1 MESHRRGWRKSEGG
15 ERVANPQNL
24 EPARTKSEARER
36 GRNGGIK
43 SGESR
48 RKKKTM
54 RERAQLLLDCKF
66 KDEDMLEAFKALG
79 VKTQGLTIADAML
92 LGQMVGAITGK
103 GGDPRA
109 FKAILDLVEPDGEQ
123 DASIDQHNAR
133 METITDLL
141 NAPKAN
147 RNINDFENEDGDT
160 DG

>member
-1 MESHRRGWRKSEGG
+1 M
-15 ERVANPQNL
+15 ANSQNL
-24 EPARTKSEARER
+24 TQRIRTESEAREK

-109 FKAILDLVEPDGEQ
+109 FKAILDLIEPPGEGSGA
-123 DASIDQHNAR
+123 DANNEQMQALAN
-133 METITDLL
+133 LL
-141 NAPKAN
+141 EAPKEN
-147 RNINDFENEDGDT
+147 RVLDDYEDGDT

>member
-1 MESHRRGWRKSEGG
+1 M
-15 ERVANPQNL
+15 ANPQNL
-24 EPARTKSEARER
+24 VPPFQSPSEAREK
-36 GRNGGIK
+36 GRAGGIK

-54 RERAQLLLDCKF
+54 RERAQVLLDCKF

-123 DASIDQHNAR
+123 DASVDDHNAR
-133 METITDLL
+133 METIAQLL
-141 NAPKAN
+141 NTPEQN
-147 RNINDFENEDGDT
+147 RTLDDYEDGDT

>member
-1 MESHRRGWRKSEGG
+1 M
-15 ERVANPQNL
+15 ALNPQNL
-24 EPARTKSEARER
+24 TPVRSEDEARR
-36 GRNGGIK
+36 KGREGGIK

-54 RERAQLLLDCKF
+54 RERAQLLLDCKY

-109 FKAILDLVEPDGEQ
+109 FKAILDLVEPDGER
-123 DASIDQHNAR
+123 DASIEQHNAR
-133 METITDLL
+133 METIVGLL
-141 NAPKAN
+141 QNPKPN
-147 RNINDFENEDGDT
+147 RNIDDYEDGDI

>member
-1 MESHRRGWRKSEGG
+1 M
-15 ERVANPQNL
+15 ANSQNL
-24 EPARTKSEARER
+24 TQRIRTESEAREK

-109 FKAILDLVEPDGEQ
+109 FKAILDLIEPPGEGSGA
-123 DASIDQHNAR
+123 DANNEQMQALAN
-133 METITDLL
+133 LL
-141 NAPKAN
+141 EAPKEN
-147 RNINDFENEDGDT
+147 RVLDDYEDGDS

>member
-1 MESHRRGWRKSEGG
+1 M
-15 ERVANPQNL
+15 ALNPQNL
-24 EPARTKSEARER
+24 DPVRTKEEARKR
-36 GRNGGIK
+36 GSNGGKK

-123 DASIDQHNAR
+123 DASIEQHNAR

-141 NAPKAN
+141 NAPQPN
-147 RNINDFENEDGDT
+147 RNINDFEDEDGGT
-160 DG
+160 NG

>member
-1 MESHRRGWRKSEGG
+1 M
-15 ERVANPQNL
+15 ALNPQNL
-24 EPARTKSEARER
+24 DPVRSEDEARR
-36 GRNGGIK
+36 KGRAGGIK

-54 RERAQLLLDCKF
+54 RERAQILLDCKF

-109 FKAILDLVEPDGEQ
+109 FKAILDLIEPPGEGSGA
-123 DASIDQHNAR
+123 DANNEQMQALAN
-133 METITDLL
+133 LL
-141 NAPKAN
+141 EAPKEN
-147 RNINDFENEDGDT
+147 RVLDDFEDGDT

>member
-1 MESHRRGWRKSEGG
+1 M
-15 ERVANPQNL
+15 ALNPQNL
-24 EPARTKSEARER
+24 DPVRTKEEARKR
-36 GRNGGIK
+36 GSNGGKK

-79 VKTQGLTIADAML
+79 VKTQGLTVADAML

-123 DASIDQHNAR
+123 GASIDQHNAR

-141 NAPKAN
+141 NAPHEN
-147 RNINDFENEDGDT
+147 RNIDDFESEDGGA

>member
-1 MESHRRGWRKSEGG
+1 M
-15 ERVANPQNL
+15 ANSQNL
-24 EPARTKSEARER
+24 TQRIRTESEAREK

-109 FKAILDLVEPDGEQ
+109 FKAILDLIEPPGEGSGA
-123 DASIDQHNAR
+123 DANNEQMQALAN
-133 METITDLL
+133 LL
-141 NAPKAN
+141 EAPKEN
-147 RNINDFENEDGDT
+147 RVLDDYEVGDT

>member
-1 MESHRRGWRKSEGG
+1 M
-15 ERVANPQNL
+15 ANPQNL

-92 LGQMVGAITGK
+92 LGQIVGAITGK

-141 NAPKAN
+141 NAPQTN
-147 RNINDFENEDGDT
+147 RTIDDFEDGGT

>member
-1 MESHRRGWRKSEGG
+1 M
-15 ERVANPQNL
+15 ALNPQNL
-24 EPARTKSEARER
+24 DPVRTKEEARKR
-36 GRNGGIK
+36 GSNGGKK

-48 RKKKTM
+48 RMKKTM

-92 LGQMVGAITGK
+92 LGQVVGAITGK

-141 NAPKAN
+141 NAPQAN

>member
-1 MESHRRGWRKSEGG
+1 M
-15 ERVANPQNL
+15 ALNPQNL
-24 EPARTKSEARER
+24 DPVRTKEEARKR
-36 GRNGGIK
+36 GSNGGKK

-48 RKKKTM
+48 RMKKTM

>member
-1 MESHRRGWRKSEGG
+1 M
-15 ERVANPQNL
+15 ALNPQNL
-24 EPARTKSEARER
+24 TPPIRSAEEARR
-36 GRNGGIK
+36 KGRNGGIK

-141 NAPKAN
+141 NAPQAN

>member
-1 MESHRRGWRKSEGG
+1 
-15 ERVANPQNL
+15 VANPQNL

-66 KDEDMLEAFKALG
+66 KDGDMLEAFKALG
-79 VKTQGLTIADAML
+79 VKTQGLTIADAMI

-147 RNINDFENEDGDT
+147 RNINDFENEDGGT

>member
-54 RERAQLLLDCKF
+54 RERAQILLDCKF

-123 DASIDQHNAR
+123 DASVDDHNAR
-133 METITDLL
+133 METIAQLL
-141 NAPKAN
+141 NTPEQN
-147 RNINDFENEDGDT
+147 RTLDDYEDGDT

>member
-1 MESHRRGWRKSEGG
+1 M
-15 ERVANPQNL
+15 ANPQNL

-92 LGQMVGAITGK
+92 LGQIVGAITGK

-133 METITDLL
+133 METITDHL
-141 NAPKAN
+141 NAPQTN
-147 RNINDFENEDGDT
+147 RTIDDFEDGGT

>member
-24 EPARTKSEARER
+24 KPARTKSEARER

-109 FKAILDLVEPDGEQ
+109 FKAILDLVEPDREQ

-141 NAPKAN
+141 NAPKEN
-147 RNINDFENEDGDT
+147 RNINDFENEDGGT